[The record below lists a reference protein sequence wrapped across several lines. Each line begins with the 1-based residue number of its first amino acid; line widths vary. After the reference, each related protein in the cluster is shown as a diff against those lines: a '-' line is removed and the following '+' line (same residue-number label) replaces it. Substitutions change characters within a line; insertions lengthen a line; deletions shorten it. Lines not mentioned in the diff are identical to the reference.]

1 MFVILLELANEF
13 NLNVALIGSTPNTL
27 GKLTDKI
34 ISNYPELNICSAI
47 SPPLGFEKRPTY
59 DKEIIGELKKS
70 KPGILLLALGSPRQE
85 IWLDENKEAI
95 GAKEF
100 NMGVGAV
107 FDFYTGTKKRS
118 PDFMQKLGLE
128 WFWRL
133 LNEPIRLFRRYIVN
147 DLPFF
152 IYKAFN
158 ILVDKYLKK
167 K

>member
-1 MFVILLELANEF
+1 
-13 NLNVALIGSTPNTL
+13 
-27 GKLTDKI
+27 
-34 ISNYPELNICSAI
+34 
-47 SPPLGFEKRPTY
+47 
-59 DKEIIGELKKS
+59 
-70 KPGILLLALGSPRQE
+70 
-85 IWLDENKEAI
+85 
-95 GAKEF
+95 
-100 NMGVGAV
+100 MGVGAV

-158 ILVDKYLKK
+158 ILVDKYLRNK
-167 K
+167 